1 MWGEHLPHSVE
12 GVKKRVLIAAVASTA
27 VGCTPST
34 RGMPSVTEGEDG
46 VAPGEGGGGGGGEDV
61 GDDGGDGTG
70 DDGGDDA
77 SDGSDDGQLYD
88 VGAGDEGGSPSGSV
102 CSSDLKRI
110 EDSGTGAVLEECGPE
125 LGCLEGECVEVCEAA
140 AGNSGSLGCDFIVP
154 TSPFYRNG
162 EPVEQAGPCHA
173 LMVANTWDT
182 PAKVELSRDGQVF
195 DIGAHTRLPNGVG
208 PDTSYEPL
216 PPDGIPPGAVA
227 VVFLA
232 HRPGTSNYES
242 LECPVPPA
250 VLADTAAAG
259 TGRGVAF
266 EVTADVPVQVYDILP
281 FGGAS
286 SYLPS
291 ASLIYPTTT
300 WGTDYLVVAP
310 HDSPE
315 GSSWMLA
322 VAGEEQTQVS
332 LTTNQPAI
340 HVGGVQAPT
349 VGSEST
355 YTLGAGETVQF
366 QSWGDPTGSVI
377 VADKPIGVFS
387 GNTYLK
393 VSTADSQLSGQ
404 DSAHQ
409 MLTDAHAVGSSYVGA
424 GVPSRLA
431 NDNPESVLYRLVGMT
446 DGTQLSWDPIVPP
459 GAPTSLDNGQIA
471 EVETR
476 ALFSVRSQDA
486 EHPFS
491 LTQYMS
497 GAIFGGTGCF
507 ADPSEFQCALGDDE
521 WVLVVPEAQ
530 FLESYA
536 FFVDPT
542 YGKSGLTIT
551 RVKGASGFAD
561 VEVGCLG
568 VVDGWKKAGTDGQ
581 YEVAHVELFHGT
593 EGPPACRTSQHTAW
607 STEPFGLA
615 VWGVDDFASYA
626 YPGGAM
632 LRDINDIDVIPPAG

>member
-1 MWGEHLPHSVE
+1 MN
-12 GVKKRVLIAAVASTA
+12 KRVLIAAVVSSAL
-27 VGCTPST
+27 GCAPST
-34 RGMPSVTEGEDG
+34 RGTPSAAGADDG
-46 VAPGEGGGGGGGEDV
+46 LGDGDGGDRGGGGTGGDTGSDDAGEGGE
-61 GDDGGDGTG
+61 T
-70 DDGGDDA
+70 
-77 SDGSDDGQLYD
+77 GQLFD
-88 VGAGDEGGSPSGSV
+88 VGAGDDGGLPSGPV
-102 CSSDLKRI
+102 CSSDLKRV

-140 AGNSGSLGCDFIVP
+140 AGSSGSIGCDFIVP
-154 TSPFYRNG
+154 TSPFYGNG
-162 EPVEQAGPCHA
+162 ELAEQAGPCHA
-173 LMVANTWDT
+173 LMVANTWDA
-182 PAKVELSRDGQVF
+182 PAKIELSRGGETF
-195 DIGAHTRLPNGVG
+195 DVTAHARLPNGVG
-208 PDTSYEPL
+208 PNTTYDTL
-216 PPDGIPPGAVA
+216 PPDGVPPGAVA

-232 HRPGTSNYES
+232 HKPGTFNYES

-266 EVTADVPVQVYDILP
+266 EVRSDVPVQVYDIIP
-281 FGGAS
+281 FGGAA

-291 ASLIYPTTT
+291 ASLLYPTTT
-300 WGTDYLVVAP
+300 WGTDYLVVNP
-310 HDSPE
+310 HDDSE

-322 VAGEEQTQVS
+322 VAVEDQTQVS
-332 LTTNQPAI
+332 LTTNQPATF
-340 HVGGVQAPT
+340 VSGVEAPV
-349 VGSEST
+349 VGSAST
-355 YTLGAGETVQF
+355 YMLDAGETVQF
-366 QSWGDPTGSVI
+366 SSLADPTGSVI
-377 VADKPIGVFS
+377 VGDKPIGVLA

-393 VSTADSQLSGQ
+393 VFTADSVLSGQ

-409 MLTDAHAVGSSYVGA
+409 MLPDAHAVGSSYVGA

-431 NDNPESVLYRLVGMT
+431 SGDAESVLYRLVGMA

-459 GAPTSLDNGQIA
+459 GAPTSLANGQVA

-476 ALFSVRSQDA
+476 ALFSVQSQDA

-491 LTQYMS
+491 VTQYMS
-497 GAIFGGTGCF
+497 GAIFGGSGCF
-507 ADPSEFQCALGDDE
+507 GDPSEFQCSLGDDE

-530 FLESYA
+530 FLESYS

-542 YGKSGLTIT
+542 YGKTGLTIT
-551 RVKGASGFAD
+551 RIKGRNGFAE

-568 VVDGWKKAGTDGQ
+568 VVDGWKKAGTDGR

-615 VWGVDDFASYA
+615 VWGVDAFASYA

-632 LRDINDIDVIPPAG
+632 LRDINDIYVTPPAG